1 MTGHGTRGAAA
12 GQVAAACTCPE
23 PALCA
28 RLGPHANR
36 RPHLIWPGANP
47 TMSQEQ
53 QRAIRVR

>member
-1 MTGHGTRGAAA
+1 
-12 GQVAAACTCPE
+12 VAAACTCPE

-28 RLGPHANR
+28 RLGRHANR
-36 RPHLIWPGANP
+36 RLHLIWLGANP